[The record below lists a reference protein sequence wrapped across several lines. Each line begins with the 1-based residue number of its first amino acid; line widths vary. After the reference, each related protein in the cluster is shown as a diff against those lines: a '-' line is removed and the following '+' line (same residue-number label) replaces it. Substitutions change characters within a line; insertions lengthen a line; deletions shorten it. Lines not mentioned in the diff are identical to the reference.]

1 MKLPLST
8 AFAAALILAAGPF
21 QPRAASAQDDMKNMP
36 GMATPKPK
44 KPAASATPKPATAP
58 AMKDMPGM
66 APAAP
71 AVSIPTDNAASAEQ
85 KKMDAMPGMAPTS
98 TPAAKRAG
106 AASAQAEMDAMPGM
120 TPAKP
125 GSAASTKKESMAGM
139 PGMAGGAAAKKGG
152 MAAMPGMDAGAPP
165 AQRMSAPGVTVLG
178 PHQKWVPPRGDN
190 RAAELLS
197 RPMLEAHMKGLP
209 PPVEDSMIHSFML
222 FDLLEYRAYNSGPAT
237 LTWDFVGWI
246 GGDYNRLWIKSE
258 GDLSLSRGNATEGD
272 LQLLYGRLIAPF
284 WNLQLGLRHNRITR
298 PNRSDNSRTYAVIGL
313 QGLAPGRFDIE
324 PSLYI
329 SDRGEV
335 SGEIT
340 VSADYYLTQRLVLQP
355 RFEGQFSFQGDRKF
369 DTASGVNQTDLGVR
383 LRYEITREFAPYIGV
398 TWQRKYGG
406 TASIARSSGD
416 STDAVA
422 FVLGLRLWF

>member
-1 MKLPLST
+1 MKLYPSAAFVT
-8 AFAAALILAAGPF
+8 AFILAVGLF
-21 QPRAASAQDDMKNMP
+21 QPGPASAQDDMKNMP

-44 KPAASATPKPATAP
+44 KPAASATPKPAAAP

-71 AVSIPTDNAASAEQ
+71 TVSTPTDSAVPADQ
-85 KKMDAMPGMAPTS
+85 KKMDAMPGMAPAGAS
-98 TPAAKRAG
+98 AVKPAG
-106 AASAQAEMDAMPGM
+106 AASAQSEMDAMPGM
-120 TPAKP
+120 V
-125 GSAASTKKESMAGM
+125 
-139 PGMAGGAAAKKGG
+139 GGAAA
-152 MAAMPGMDAGAPP
+152 PQP
-165 AQRMSAPGVTVLG
+165 MSAPGIRILA

-190 RAAELLS
+190 RAAELLA
-197 RPMLEAHMKGLP
+197 RTMLEAQMKGLP
-209 PPVEDSMIHSFML
+209 PPVEDSMIHSFLL

-246 GGDYNRLWIKSE
+246 GGDYNRLWIKTE
-258 GDLSLSRGNATEGD
+258 GDLNLSRGNGAQGD

-284 WNLQLGLRHNRITR
+284 WDLQLGVRQNQIMG
-298 PNRSDNSRTYAVIGL
+298 PNRSDNSRTYAVVGL
-313 QGLAPGRFDIE
+313 QGLAPGNFDIE
-324 PSLYI
+324 PTLYI

-340 VSADYYLTQRLVLQP
+340 VSADLYLTQSLVLQP
-355 RFEGQFSFQGDRKF
+355 RFEGQFSFHGDRQF
-369 DTASGVNQTDLGVR
+369 DTASGVNQTDLGLR

-406 TASIARSSGD
+406 TASLARSEGE

-422 FVLGLRLWF
+422 LVLGLRLWF